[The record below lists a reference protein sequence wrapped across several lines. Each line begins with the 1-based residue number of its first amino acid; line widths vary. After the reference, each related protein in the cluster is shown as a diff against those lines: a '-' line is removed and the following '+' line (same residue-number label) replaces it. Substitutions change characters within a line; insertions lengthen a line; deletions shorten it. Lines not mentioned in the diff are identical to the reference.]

1 MVTVKDASLLAGP
14 RHRPEPNPDRNT
26 LKVYWFL
33 LLQPSSR
40 ATLRE
45 VQRAMGFQSPNAA
58 IFHLDKLSE
67 MGLVD
72 RTRDGIYRECE
83 RRKFGQM
90 DWFVMV
96 GHVLIPKPAVY
107 AGVMSASMVVSA
119 LLLLPFMSLP
129 TALAL
134 APGLLSI
141 VILWHQALV
150 VWRQR
155 PRFVSRV

>member
-1 MVTVKDASLLAGP
+1 
-14 RHRPEPNPDRNT
+14 
-26 LKVYWFL
+26 
-33 LLQPSSR
+33 
-40 ATLRE
+40 
-45 VQRAMGFQSPNAA
+45 MGFQSPNAA